1 MFLVFHSFPW
11 FSPVFPQFSPVF
23 PAWNINFMVFY
34 IDFLHISGIPW
45 LARKA
50 RKRQKGMHQAN
61 LVIYLSVIIVVK
73 TIRQS
78 ISFKI
83 TSNTYM
89 GLSDSNVQNVLPF
102 LAEKVTYKHT
112 SIGNMT
118 KRCTDAPSVTSLII
132 NRQMSWGISKMLK
145 IAKEQ
150 QS

>member
-1 MFLVFHSFPW
+1 MAYFGFSLVSKE
-11 FSPVFPQFSPVF
+11 SKE
-23 PAWNINFMVFY
+23 
-34 IDFLHISGIPW
+34 
-45 LARKA
+45 KA
-50 RKRQKGMHQAN
+50 KRHASS
-61 LVIYLSVIIVVK
+61 IYLSVTIVVK

-132 NRQMSWGISKMLK
+132 NRQVS
-145 IAKEQ
+145 
-150 QS
+150 